1 MQISSCWDWGK
12 EERERKVPNEKK
24 RKMKGC
30 ISAAQ
35 MFANKLLPGLKKADQ
50 SWLSEAA

>member
-1 MQISSCWDWGK
+1 MLGLSEG
-12 EERERKVPNEKK
+12 REGIVPNEK
-24 RKMKGC
+24 MKGW

-50 SWLSEAA
+50 WRLSEAV

>member
-1 MQISSCWDWGK
+1 MLGLSKGRQG
-12 EERERKVPNEKK
+12 KVPNEGKK
-24 RKMKGC
+24 NMKGC

-50 SWLSEAA
+50 SRLSETA